1 MDIKGWQTI
10 SSAWTKPLAKSA
22 VEEAPTTPLIVIFV
36 IFCLVRIMVLMMV
49 HLMMM
54 KTGMEGEKVM
64 VTPDSRRRKEATRM
78 EIFRPNLNPHM
89 MTFYGLGRLPK
100 KKP

>member
-1 MDIKGWQTI
+1 
-10 SSAWTKPLAKSA
+10 
-22 VEEAPTTPLIVIFV
+22 
-36 IFCLVRIMVLMMV
+36 MVMA
-49 HLMMM
+49 HLMTM

-89 MTFYGLGRLPK
+89 MTF
-100 KKP
+100 

>member
-36 IFCLVRIMVLMMV
+36 IFCLVRIMV

-64 VTPDSRRRKEATRM
+64 VMPESRSRKEATSM
-78 EIFRPNLNPHM
+78 EIFRPNL
-89 MTFYGLGRLPK
+89 
-100 KKP
+100 